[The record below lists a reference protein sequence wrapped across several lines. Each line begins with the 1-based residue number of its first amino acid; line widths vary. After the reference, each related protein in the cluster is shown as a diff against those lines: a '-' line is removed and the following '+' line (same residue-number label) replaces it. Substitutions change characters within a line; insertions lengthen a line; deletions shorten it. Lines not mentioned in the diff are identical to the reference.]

1 MTADILSLD
10 LTATTTA
17 AAPAWAAGG
26 VIIDTHAAPT
36 IAAIAAQIAAG
47 GAGQS
52 LGLMLDVDAARH
64 TLAAVLILQTP
75 TRTAATRA
83 LIIVQQADTDTP
95 GAVSLIIPARRCG
108 RGAGWA
114 HYASPTA
121 ALAQAQLWALR
132 TTSPPPV
139 RVHLLGTTPTP
150 QSERQSVWNAYKR
163 AASADAGAAGVIA
176 RLDGYAS
183 TTADPQ
189 AIATAQT
196 VADIA
201 ATYRA
206 TTAADLAAAT
216 AALTAYQKGTTQP

>member
-1 MTADILSLD
+1 MTADLLSID
-10 LTATTTA
+10 LTATTA
-17 AAPAWAAGG
+17 EAAPAWAAGG
-26 VIIDTHAAPT
+26 VIIDTQAAPT
-36 IAAIAAQIAAG
+36 IAAVAAQIAAG

-52 LGLMLDVDAARH
+52 LGIMLDVEAARR

-75 TRTAATRA
+75 TRTSSRA
-83 LIIVQQADTDTP
+83 LILVQQRDTDNL
-95 GAVSLIIPARRCG
+95 GAVSLIVPAGRCG

-121 ALAQAQLWALR
+121 ALAQAQLWARR
-132 TTSPPPV
+132 TTAPPPV
-139 RVHLLGTTPTP
+139 RVHLLGTTPAP
-150 QSERQSVWNAYKR
+150 QSARQAVWNAYKR
-163 AASADAGAAGVIA
+163 AASADTGAAGVLA

-201 ATYRA
+201 AAYRA

-216 AALTAYQKGTTQP
+216 AALTAYQQGTTQP